1 MPKVKIKFE
10 ESSGNVFADLGLDN
24 AEELQVRA
32 MIGFHVV
39 EILRDKKLKQREISA
54 LLGIKQAEVSH
65 LLNGHFSR
73 FSVDKLLDF
82 LKELNQKVSIQISPR
97 KQDEPYHSVA
107 FGV

>member
-10 ESSGNVFADLGLDN
+10 ESSDNVFADLGLDN
-24 AEELQVRA
+24 
-32 MIGFHVV
+32 
-39 EILRDKKLKQREISA
+39 
-54 LLGIKQAEVSH
+54 AEVSH

-73 FSVDKLLDF
+73 FSVDKLLEF
-82 LKELNQKVSIQISPR
+82 LKELNQKVTIQISPR

>member
-1 MPKVKIKFE
+1 
-10 ESSGNVFADLGLDN
+10 
-24 AEELQVRA
+24 

>member
-10 ESSGNVFADLGLDN
+10 ESSGNVFADLVLDN
-24 AEELQVRA
+24 AEELQARA